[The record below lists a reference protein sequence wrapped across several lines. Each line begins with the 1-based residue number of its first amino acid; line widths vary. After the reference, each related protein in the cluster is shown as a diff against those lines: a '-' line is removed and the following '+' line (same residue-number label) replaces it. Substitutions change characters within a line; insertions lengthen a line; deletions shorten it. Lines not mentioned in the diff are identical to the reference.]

1 MIDLKK
7 LIIIDNVSDLI
18 KLSEHKVALFNKK
31 DFAEYNFKTSDALV
45 VADYLINAYN
55 EKVHNTLDK
64 VDIDEKEFYITPL
77 KLQKLLYYIQG
88 LSSVIYEKPA
98 FDNKIVCWSYGPV
111 INDVYNMYKGR
122 KPINNAS
129 NKNNLSVG
137 LKKIIDL
144 IIDSYGEY
152 DAEKLIKLTHDEEPW
167 KSADINSVIKFDTI
181 KKYFEKVY
189 K

>member
-1 MIDLKK
+1 
-7 LIIIDNVSDLI
+7 
-18 KLSEHKVALFNKK
+18 
-31 DFAEYNFKTSDALV
+31 
-45 VADYLINAYN
+45 
-55 EKVHNTLDK
+55 
-64 VDIDEKEFYITPL
+64 
-77 KLQKLLYYIQG
+77 
-88 LSSVIYEKPA
+88 
-98 FDNKIVCWSYGPV
+98 
-111 INDVYNMYKGR
+111 MYKGR